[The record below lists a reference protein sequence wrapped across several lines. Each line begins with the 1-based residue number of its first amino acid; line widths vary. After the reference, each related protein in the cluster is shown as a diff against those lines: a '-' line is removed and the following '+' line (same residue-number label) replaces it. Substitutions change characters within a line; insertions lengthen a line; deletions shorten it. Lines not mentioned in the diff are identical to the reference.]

1 MFGESKFLPKIY
13 YSFRWEICAPIV
25 HFFVIIKCYFRV
37 KRFLQFSSF
46 PHEEFHFFPCSS
58 QGIENREN
66 NDAYLGLLLLA
77 YFKTKKTDLLI
88 SLYRFNS
95 SSMMLLL
102 PTLKVYNVTYD
113 GKKAKY
119 FGHLS
124 FIWSFTYTLVKVQTR
139 EGVGNPNN
147 QSLVF
152 QFLILSKKYRQ
163 RIKYTRYDQNI

>member
-1 MFGESKFLPKIY
+1 MRNSI
-13 YSFRWEICAPIV
+13 
-25 HFFVIIKCYFRV
+25 
-37 KRFLQFSSF
+37 
-46 PHEEFHFFPCSS
+46 FFPCSS

-77 YFKTKKTDLLI
+77 YFKTKNTDLLI

-124 FIWSFTYTLVKVQTR
+124 FI
-139 EGVGNPNN
+139 
-147 QSLVF
+147 
-152 QFLILSKKYRQ
+152 
-163 RIKYTRYDQNI
+163 